1 MQELRLI
8 PQKLTNNNTAESKIA
23 LLAVFLLFIKQKGCV
38 MLCINV
44 CEYSG
49 DISDAVFFRLKEY
62 FEVLYLRKHTLKK
75 AGRGEK
81 ILLISTGQ
89 IINTDIPAINIFSP
103 DFNICPSDKAC
114 GVSIVW
120 SQSKNQ
126 LEALAKSNA
135 QVITCGMSEKDTF
148 TCTSIDDLRVV
159 IAMQRTISDVFGA
172 KHLPFETPVEI
183 KNPDDIYI
191 EMAIA
196 ALKTLLQCQTDT

>member
-1 MQELRLI
+1 
-8 PQKLTNNNTAESKIA
+8 
-23 LLAVFLLFIKQKGCV
+23 

-49 DISDAVFFRLKEY
+49 DISKAVFSRLKEY

-75 AGRGEK
+75 AGSGEE
-81 ILLISTGQ
+81 ILLISTGY

-103 DFNICPSDKAC
+103 DFNICPSDEVS

-120 SQSKNQ
+120 SQCKNQ
-126 LEALAKSNA
+126 LKALAKSNTE
-135 QVITCGMSEKDTF
+135 VITCGMSQKDTF
-148 TCTSIDDLRVV
+148 TCTSIDDLRVL
-159 IAMQRTISDVFGA
+159 IAMQRTICDIYGA

-183 KNPDDIYI
+183 NNTNEIYI

-196 ALKTLLQCQTDT
+196 AVKTLLHCQTDT